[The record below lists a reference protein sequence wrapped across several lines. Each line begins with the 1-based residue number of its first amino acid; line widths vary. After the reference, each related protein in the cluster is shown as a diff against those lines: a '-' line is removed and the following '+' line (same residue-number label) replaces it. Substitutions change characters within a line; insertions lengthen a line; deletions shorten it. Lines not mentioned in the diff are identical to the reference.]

1 MKSLIN
7 HNMWLKRFFRQIA
20 QFVHDP
26 TDEAAATLLKAIN
39 EYQSVSK
46 QEQRSVQDPHEVL
59 MNFR

>member
-1 MKSLIN
+1 MKSLVN

-26 TDEAAATLLKAIN
+26 TDEAAATLVKAID
-39 EYQSVSK
+39 EYQSVAK
-46 QEQRSVQDPHEVL
+46 QEQHSAQDPHEVV